1 MRGELPLVI
10 YHLGNFYSS
19 HCSVERYFMSYYS
32 RVIVE
37 MYVTAPAFEASTDT
51 SVDDQRDGS
60 QEVMERCKEE
70 EDLFAL
76 KRVLRSRPEQTRQ
89 LLRRPKQMDKFKVEK
104 ELLKSEPVDQSLLS
118 ADSNHGIET
127 LVKQDESRKAA
138 TQEGSN
144 EYLQQEG
151 QMCQQLQER
160 SSSQHPSPQPRQTTT
175 KGPPLYQ
182 QGQRYGNGGHYQQ
195 VKQEAGDSFHQLSAQ
210 LRSVLDF
217 SRLPSLEDALSPS
230 GIKLN
235 FSRLVGHSTWPVPCG
250 HVMWVAMHVV
260 PSHTSLNGPGSP
272 PLPPSP
278 PPLPLFSRCSFTN
291 QVLKLGRTIPL

>member
-10 YHLGNFYSS
+10 YHMGNFYSS

-37 MYVTAPAFEASTDT
+37 MYVTAAAFEAPTDT

-118 ADSNHGIET
+118 AESNHGIET
-127 LVKQDESRKAA
+127 LAKQDESRKAA

-235 FSRLVGHSTWPVPCG
+235 
-250 HVMWVAMHVV
+250 
-260 PSHTSLNGPGSP
+260 
-272 PLPPSP
+272 
-278 PPLPLFSRCSFTN
+278 
-291 QVLKLGRTIPL
+291 